1 MLRVAGAD
9 GLDLARV
16 FAGFGKQR
24 HAAGDENTWQRPG
37 GGQRHHHRGEALV
50 AGRDAEDA
58 GARGK
63 RTHQSAKDDGGVVAV
78 GQRVE
83 HAGGALGAAVA
94 RVGAGSGEGDGVERF
109 EFARGFGYQSAHLPV
124 AGVEAESD
132 RSAVWRPEAAVRA
145 EDEDL
150 RAEDARGVPTHADVL
165 AQAEGDYRE
174 G

>member
-1 MLRVAGAD
+1 MLRVACAD
-9 GLDLARV
+9 GLDLAGV
-16 FAGFGKQR
+16 FSVFWQQR
-24 HAAGDENTWQRPG
+24 HAPGDENAWQRAG

-94 RVGAGSGEGDGVERF
+94 RVGAGAGEGDGVERF
-109 EFARGFGYQSAHLPV
+109 EFARGFGYQSADLPM
-124 AGVEAESD
+124 AGVKAESD
-132 RSAVWRPEAAVRA
+132 RSAVFGPQAAVGA
-145 EDEDL
+145 EDEDFG
-150 RAEDARGVPTHADVL
+150 AEDMGRVPAHADIL
-165 AQAEGDYRE
+165 A
-174 G
+174 